1 MQQVAATAWSP
12 ASDRKI
18 YVVWI
23 GVVWAAILAGFGLDF
38 VRYLGE
44 MPPPWW
50 IKCGRLLIRTTHRSF
65 SHSNLRR

>member
-18 YVVWI
+18 YAVWI

-44 MPPPWW
+44 MPRPPFR
-50 IKCGRLLIRTTHRSF
+50 I
-65 SHSNLRR
+65 